1 MNPRQPTERYQL
13 STDTDGL
20 GWVPDSDTALRRAAE
35 FAGLRGQT
43 VRIYD
48 KCAHYGDTDL
58 WEVREGECFTR
69 VLRIKR
75 RKVA

>member
-1 MNPRQPTERYQL
+1 MRYQL
-13 STDTDGL
+13 STDADGL
-20 GWVPDSDTALRRAAE
+20 GWVSGFDIALNRAIEIAKH
-35 FAGLRGQT
+35 LGQT

-48 KCAHYGDTDL
+48 KCARVDMPDL

-75 RKVA
+75 RKAA